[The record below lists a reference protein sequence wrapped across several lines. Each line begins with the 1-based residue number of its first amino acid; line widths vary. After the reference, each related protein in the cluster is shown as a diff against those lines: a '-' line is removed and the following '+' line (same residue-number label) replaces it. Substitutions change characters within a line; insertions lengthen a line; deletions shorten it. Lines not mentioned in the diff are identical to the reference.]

1 MSIHRCTHKISKVN
15 VRKIYLFILI
25 LRRQVGIRHAVIPVF
40 GKQMD
45 SRLFFIHS
53 EFKASLAHKTTYFK
67 RIKRQNQETPS
78 AATDTSYPI

>member
-1 MSIHRCTHKISKVN
+1 MAIHICTHKISKVN
-15 VRKIYLFILI
+15 VRKIYFFLI

-40 GKQMD
+40 GEQMD

-67 RIKRQNQETPS
+67 RIKQQNQETLS
-78 AATDTSYPI
+78 AVTSTSYPI